1 MAHSDRPHE
10 QDLEDQLDWAAN
22 AEVCAVSYI
31 RTLAAA
37 LEGGDAEL
45 GVNPSAWENTMA
57 AVQWA
62 MMEHVHGRARWPPT
76 ITLEDV
82 ERMRRLH
89 VLGSVALSGGERSP
103 ELHPL
108 ALRCIESL
116 LDPGCPTDEADRA
129 EQEHMEDQLDWASS
143 AEVYAV
149 GYIRM
154 LADALERGD
163 AELGVDP
170 SAWENTMAAVQWAM
184 MEHVHGRM
192 QGPTSITLEDVKW
205 MHRLHALGSAALS
218 GGERSPELYPLAL
231 QCMDSL
237 VGPDWK
243 RISDE
248 FASHARALNHD
259 VHPHTGRD
267 EASQ

>member
-1 MAHSDRPHE
+1 MAHADRPHE

-31 RTLAAA
+31 RILVAA
-37 LEGGDAEL
+37 LERGDAEL

-62 MMEHVHGRARWPPT
+62 MMEHVHGRATWPPT

-116 LDPGCPTDEADRA
+116 LDPGRSTDEADRA
-129 EQEHMEDQLDWASS
+129 DQEHMEDQLDWAAN

-149 GYIRM
+149 GYVRI
-154 LADALERGD
+154 LADALDRGD

-170 SAWENTMAAVQWAM
+170 SAWENTMTAVQWAM

-192 QGPTSITLEDVKW
+192 QGPTSITFENVER
-205 MHRLHALGSAALS
+205 MHRLHALGFAALS

-231 QCMDSL
+231 QCMESL

-243 RISDE
+243 RISYE
-248 FASHARALNHD
+248 FESHVRVLNHD
-259 VHPHTGRD
+259 VHPDTGRD
-267 EASQ
+267 EGSQ